1 MAECCLIIT
10 STTDPK
16 CVVTVTLTSPACRE
30 EDEPENKEQKETVV
44 VKKGIR
50 LVLFL
55 EMFIFSVILF
65 LCQRHQ
71 LTY

>member
-1 MAECCLIIT
+1 MAIKMAECCLIIT

-50 LVLFL
+50 LALF
-55 EMFIFSVILF
+55 
-65 LCQRHQ
+65 
-71 LTY
+71 